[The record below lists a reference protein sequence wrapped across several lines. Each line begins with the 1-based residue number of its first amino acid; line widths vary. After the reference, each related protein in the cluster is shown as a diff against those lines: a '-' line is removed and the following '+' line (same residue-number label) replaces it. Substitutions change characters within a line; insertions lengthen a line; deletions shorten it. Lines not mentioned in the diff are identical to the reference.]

1 MSSET
6 ASPALRI
13 SINGDPHSVPGGM
26 TVAGLLSELGMAE
39 RRIAVAR
46 NGEVVPKSSFDE
58 AGLDAGDR
66 IEILEAVGGG

>member
-1 MSSET
+1 MPSET
-6 ASPALRI
+6 ASPALQI
-13 SINGDPHSVPGGM
+13 SINGDPHSVPGGI
-26 TVAGLLSELGMAE
+26 TVAGLLSKLGMAG
-39 RRIAVAR
+39 RRVAVAR

>member
-1 MSSET
+1 
-6 ASPALRI
+6 
-13 SINGDPHSVPGGM
+13 M

-46 NGEVVPKSSFDE
+46 NGEVVPKSSFDK
-58 AGLDAGDR
+58 AGIDAGDR